1 MQKQKAQQE
10 NAIIEGVIWKQLLIF
25 FFPILLGSFFQQMY
39 NTADTIIVGQFAGKL
54 ALAAVG
60 STGSYVNL
68 LFGFFVGLASGA
80 TVILA
85 QFFGGRNA
93 QGVHDSVHTAMA
105 LSLLAG
111 LAVTI
116 AGLLTSKLALDL
128 MNVPEKIDHDA
139 LIYLQI
145 FFLGMIP
152 LWFITLARG
161 PAGRGRFQKPAVFPH
176 RQLPDQRGAGFS
188 VCGRVGVNC
197 WRGHR
202 HGDFRSHQRRH
213 GHRRADAP
221 DDSCHLA
228 LREIRISRPILKDT
242 LAIGIPGGLQA
253 VMYSVS
259 NMIVQTVVNG
269 FGSDSVAAWTA
280 NSRMDGIIWLVM
292 GAFGTAITTFVG
304 QNFGAQRYDRMREA
318 AFGYAWAWRWSPS
331 ACSAC

>member
-1 MQKQKAQQE
+1 MTQTKRTA
-10 NAIIEGVIWKQLLIF
+10 NSITEGVIWKQLLIF

-128 MNVPEKIDHDA
+128 MNVPENI
-139 LIYLQI
+139 
-145 FFLGMIP
+145 
-152 LWFITLARG
+152 
-161 PAGRGRFQKPAVFPH
+161 
-176 RQLPDQRGAGFS
+176 
-188 VCGRVGVNC
+188 
-197 WRGHR
+197 
-202 HGDFRSHQRRH
+202 
-213 GHRRADAP
+213 
-221 DDSCHLA
+221 
-228 LREIRISRPILKDT
+228 
-242 LAIGIPGGLQA
+242 
-253 VMYSVS
+253 
-259 NMIVQTVVNG
+259 
-269 FGSDSVAAWTA
+269 
-280 NSRMDGIIWLVM
+280 
-292 GAFGTAITTFVG
+292 
-304 QNFGAQRYDRMREA
+304 
-318 AFGYAWAWRWSPS
+318 
-331 ACSAC
+331 